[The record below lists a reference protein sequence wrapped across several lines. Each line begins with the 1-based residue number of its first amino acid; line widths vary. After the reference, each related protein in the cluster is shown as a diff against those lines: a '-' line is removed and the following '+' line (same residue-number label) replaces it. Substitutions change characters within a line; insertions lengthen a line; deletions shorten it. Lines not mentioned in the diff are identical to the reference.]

1 MRSMEIRENAG
12 GRKSRKKRR
21 IRNVVLAWMIVLA
34 SVAGLMAGGIRLFL
48 AMGYQHLHDGA
59 VFTAPQL
66 PGGPMADAG
75 ETGGQSSGGEDFGN
89 GNSGNKGLGA
99 GNSTG
104 AEDWEIPE
112 GTPASDAE
120 HGTSGS
126 GEGSSAQGVPRKDS
140 ENSSLLKLKE
150 GQIRR
155 GDRVYEYIDGILTF
169 LVLGI
174 DIDGPVERNKDLV
187 SGGQSDAI
195 FLVVMNPDTKK
206 ISLIGVNRDT
216 MVEIVMVGL
225 GTGGGNLTT
234 TAEISVQHGFGDGLN
249 QSCELTRD
257 AVSKLFYNLPIHGY
271 ISFNMGGM
279 AALNDAV
286 GSVRLTVLEDMT
298 EINPAWYL
306 GADVTLTGKDA
317 YEYVHY
323 RNVNVFESARNRL
336 ARQKQYLSVFAG
348 TALAEIKKDITLP
361 VSLYQAF
368 KPYTVTD
375 LELDEI
381 SWLASQLT
389 GYKFDDSAI
398 YTMEGTTVQ
407 GARFEEFYPDQEA
420 LQELILKIFYREIDP
435 ETGRPI

>member
-1 MRSMEIRENAG
+1 MRTTKSRENIR
-12 GRKSRKKRR
+12 GRTGRKKRR
-21 IRNVVLAWMIVLA
+21 IRNVLLAWLTVLIT
-34 SVAGLMAGGIRLFL
+34 VAGMMAVGVKLFL
-48 AMGYQHLHDGA
+48 SMGYRHLRDSAGSA
-59 VFTAPQL
+59 APQL
-66 PGGPMADAG
+66 PGTTENGVPAG
-75 ETGGQSSGGEDFGN
+75 QQEPGEGVD
-89 GNSGNKGLGA
+89 SEGL
-99 GNSTG
+99 T
-104 AEDWEIPE
+104 ED
-112 GTPASDAE
+112 
-120 HGTSGS
+120 S
-126 GEGSSAQGVPRKDS
+126 GENAVSA
-140 ENSSLLKLKE
+140 LKE
-150 GQIRR
+150 GWVCR
-155 GDRVYEYIDGILTF
+155 GDKVYEYIDGILTF

-174 DIDGPVERNKDLV
+174 DIDGPVEKNKDLV
-187 SGGQSDAI
+187 SGGQADAI
-195 FLVVMNPDTKK
+195 FLVVMNPDTKQV
-206 ISLIGVNRDT
+206 SLIGVNRDT
-216 MVEIVMVGL
+216 MVEIVMVGM
-225 GTGGGNLTT
+225 GENGEDLTV

-257 AVSKLFYNLPIHGY
+257 AVSDLFYDLPIHGY

-323 RNVNVFESARNRL
+323 RNVNVFESARSRL

-375 LELDEI
+375 IDADEI

-389 GYKFDDSAI
+389 GYKFDESAV
-398 YTMEGTTVQ
+398 YVMEGTTVKGQ
-407 GARFEEFYPDQEA
+407 SFEEFYPNEEA
-420 LQELILKIFYREIDP
+420 LQELILKVFYREIDP
-435 ETGRPI
+435 KTGKPV

>member
-1 MRSMEIRENAG
+1 MKALETREDPG

-21 IRNVVLAWMIVLA
+21 ARNVVLAWVIVLSA
-34 SVAGLMAGGIRLFL
+34 MAGLTAGGIKLFL
-48 AMGYQHLHDGA
+48 SMGYRHLQDSA
-59 VFTAPQL
+59 AYTAPQI
-66 PGGPMADAG
+66 PDAPTASAG
-75 ETGGQSSGGEDFGN
+75 ASDSLNAPDKGASASGGQ
-89 GNSGNKGLGA
+89 
-99 GNSTG
+99 
-104 AEDWEIPE
+104 EIPE
-112 GTPASDAE
+112 RTPASDAGQE
-120 HGTSGS
+120 IRGDKEGASEGDTSGEEPAD
-126 GEGSSAQGVPRKDS
+126 GKAS
-140 ENSSLLKLKE
+140 EETLPKLKE

-225 GTGGGNLTT
+225 GANGENLTT
-234 TAEISVQHGFGDGLN
+234 TAELSVQHGFGDGLN

-375 LELDEI
+375 LEIDEI
-381 SWLASQLT
+381 SYLASQLA
-389 GYKFDDSAI
+389 GYRFDEDAI
-398 YTMEGTTVQ
+398 YTMEGTTVL
-407 GARFEEFYPDQEA
+407 GARFEEFYPDQKA
-420 LQELILKIFYREIDP
+420 LQELILKVFYREIDP
-435 ETGRPI
+435 NTGGPVS

>member
-1 MRSMEIRENAG
+1 MRALKTREDPG

-21 IRNVVLAWMIVLA
+21 VRNVVLAWVIVLSA
-34 SVAGLMAGGIRLFL
+34 MAGLMAGGIKLFL
-48 AMGYQHLHDGA
+48 SMGYRHLHDSA
-59 VFTAPQL
+59 AFAAPQL
-66 PGGPMADAG
+66 PDAPTADAG
-75 ETGGQSSGGEDFGN
+75 VAGSRNPADKNAPDSDGRETPG
-89 GNSGNKGLGA
+89 
-99 GNSTG
+99 
-104 AEDWEIPE
+104 
-112 GTPASDAE
+112 GTPASGAGQSVPGDGEGASAEDAS
-120 HGTSGS
+120 GGGGS
-126 GEGSSAQGVPRKDS
+126 GEDSGDSAGGRAS
-140 ENSSLLKLKE
+140 GESLPKLKE

-216 MVEIVMVGL
+216 MVEILMVGL
-225 GTGGGNLTT
+225 GANGENLTT

-257 AVSKLFYNLPIHGY
+257 AVSRLFYNLPIHGY

-306 GADVTLTGKDA
+306 GADVTLTGRDA

-381 SWLASQLT
+381 SYLASQLT
-389 GYKFDDSAI
+389 SYKFDENAI

-407 GARFEEFYPDQEA
+407 GARFEEFYPDQKA

-435 ETGRPI
+435 NTGRPM